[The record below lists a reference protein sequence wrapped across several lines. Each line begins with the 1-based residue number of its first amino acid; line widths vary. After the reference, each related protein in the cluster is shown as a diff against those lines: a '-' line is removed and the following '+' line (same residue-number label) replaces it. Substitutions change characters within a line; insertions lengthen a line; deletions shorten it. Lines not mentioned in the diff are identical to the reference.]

1 MSREQYFPRLFMV
14 EIVVVA
20 IALIFLAPF
29 YFVIANSVKPF
40 GAIVAN
46 AASFPE
52 TLHVQNY
59 VTAWEDVRFPV
70 VLMNSVIVSTFSIGG
85 MVMLGA
91 MAAWR
96 MVRRPHFA
104 SRALFILFVAAMV
117 IPFQSVMIPM
127 VKVAKELG
135 IINTRPGVI
144 IIYFGFGMPLTVFL
158 LHGFVKGVPRELE
171 ESAYIDGCTTWQSF
185 FHVVL
190 PMMRVMIVTVII
202 LQALWIWNDF
212 LLPALVL
219 FSRDLQTIPLGIF
232 RFFGQHMDR
241 WDLALATLT
250 MGMFP
255 VIVLFLFLQKYI
267 IRGVAAGSVKG

>member
-1 MSREQYFPRLFMV
+1 
-14 EIVVVA
+14 
-20 IALIFLAPF
+20 
-29 YFVIANSVKPF
+29 
-40 GAIVAN
+40 
-46 AASFPE
+46 
-52 TLHVQNY
+52 
-59 VTAWEDVRFPV
+59 
-70 VLMNSVIVSTFSIGG
+70 
-85 MVMLGA
+85 

-96 MVRRPHFA
+96 MVRRPHIVN
-104 SRALFILFVAAMV
+104 RALSILFVAAMV

-127 VKVAKELG
+127 VKVAKVLG
-135 IINTRPGVI
+135 IINTRLGVI

-171 ESAYIDGCTTWQSF
+171 ESAYMDGCTTWQSF

-219 FSRDLQTIPLGIF
+219 FSRELYTIPLGIF
-232 RFFGQHMDR
+232 RFFGQHMKR
-241 WDLALATLT
+241 WDLALATLS
-250 MGMFP
+250 MGMLP

>member
-1 MSREQYFPRLFMV
+1 MSREQYFPRLFFV
-14 EIVVVA
+14 ELAVIVV
-20 IALIFLAPF
+20 ALVFLAPF
-29 YFVIANSVKPF
+29 YFVLANSVKPF

-52 TLHVQNY
+52 TFHYQNY
-59 VTAWEDVRFPV
+59 VAAWEDVRFPV

-96 MVRRPHFA
+96 MVRRPHIV

-127 VKVAKELG
+127 VKVAKVLG
-135 IINTRPGVI
+135 IINTRIGVI

-171 ESAYIDGCTTWQSF
+171 ESAYMDGCTTWQSF

-219 FSRDLQTIPLGIF
+219 FSRELYTIPLGIF

-241 WDLALATLT
+241 WDLALATLS
-250 MGMFP
+250 MGMLP
-255 VIVLFLFLQKYI
+255 VIILFLFLQQYI

>member
-1 MSREQYFPRLFMV
+1 MSREQYFPRLFFIELAV
-14 EIVVVA
+14 IVV
-20 IALIFLAPF
+20 ALVFLAPF
-29 YFVIANSVKPF
+29 YFVLANSIKPF

-46 AASFPE
+46 AASFPD
-52 TLHVQNY
+52 TFHYQNY
-59 VTAWEDVRFPV
+59 VAAWEDVRFPV

-96 MVRRPHFA
+96 MVRRPHLV

-127 VKVAKELG
+127 VKVAKVLG
-135 IINTRPGVI
+135 IINSRIGVI

-171 ESAYIDGCTTWQSF
+171 ESAYMDGCTTWQSF

-219 FSRDLQTIPLGIF
+219 FSRELYTIPLGIF

-241 WDLALATLT
+241 WDLALATLS
-250 MGMFP
+250 MGMLP
-255 VIVLFLFLQKYI
+255 VIILFLFLQQYI

>member
-1 MSREQYFPRLFMV
+1 MSREQYFPRLFFV
-14 EIVVVA
+14 ELAVIVV
-20 IALIFLAPF
+20 ALVFLAPF
-29 YFVIANSVKPF
+29 YFVLANSVKPF

-52 TLHVQNY
+52 TFHYQNY
-59 VTAWEDVRFPV
+59 VAAWEDVRFPV

-96 MVRRPHFA
+96 MVRRPHLV

-127 VKVAKELG
+127 VKVAKVLG
-135 IINTRPGVI
+135 IINSRIGVI

-171 ESAYIDGCTTWQSF
+171 ESAYMDGCTTWQSF

-219 FSRDLQTIPLGIF
+219 FSRELYTIPLGIF

-241 WDLALATLT
+241 WDLALATLS
-250 MGMFP
+250 MGMLP
-255 VIVLFLFLQKYI
+255 VIILFLFLQQYI

>member
-1 MSREQYFPRLFMV
+1 MSRERYLPTLLVV
-14 EIVVVA
+14 ELLVVA
-20 IALIFLAPF
+20 VALVFLAPF

-40 GAIVAN
+40 GAIIQN

-52 TLHVQNY
+52 TFHFQNY
-59 VTAWEDVRFPV
+59 IRAWEEVRFPQ
-70 VLMNSVIVSTFSIGG
+70 VLMNSIIVSTFSIGG
-85 MVMLGA
+85 MVLLGA

-96 MVRRPHFA
+96 MVRRPHLV
-104 SRALFILFVAAMV
+104 SRVLFILFVAAMV

-127 VKVAKELG
+127 VKVAKVLG

-144 IIYFGFGMPLTVFL
+144 MIYFGFGMPLTVFL

-171 ESAYIDGCTTWQSF
+171 ESAYIDGCSTMQSF
-185 FHVVL
+185 FHIVL

-219 FSRDLQTIPLGIF
+219 FSRELHTIPLGIF

-241 WDLALATLT
+241 WDSALATLT

-255 VIVLFLFLQKYI
+255 VILLFLFLQKYI

>member
-1 MSREQYFPRLFMV
+1 MSREQYFPRLFFIELAV
-14 EIVVVA
+14 IVV
-20 IALIFLAPF
+20 ALVFLAPF
-29 YFVIANSVKPF
+29 YFVLANSIKPF

-46 AASFPE
+46 AASFPD
-52 TLHVQNY
+52 TFHYQNY
-59 VTAWEDVRFPV
+59 VAAWEDVRFPV

-96 MVRRPHFA
+96 MVRRPHLV

-127 VKVAKELG
+127 VKVAKVLG
-135 IINTRPGVI
+135 IINTRIGVI

-171 ESAYIDGCTTWQSF
+171 ESAYMDGCTTWQSF

-219 FSRDLQTIPLGIF
+219 FSRELYTIPLGIF

-241 WDLALATLT
+241 WDLALATLS
-250 MGMFP
+250 MGMLP
-255 VIVLFLFLQKYI
+255 VIILFLFLQQYI

>member
-1 MSREQYFPRLFMV
+1 MSREQYSPHLIIV
-14 EIVVVA
+14 ELAVIIV
-20 IALIFLAPF
+20 ALIFLAPF
-29 YFVIANSVKPF
+29 YFVLANSVKPF

-52 TLHVQNY
+52 TFNYQNY
-59 VTAWEDVRFPV
+59 VTAWKDVRFPI
-70 VLMNSVIVSTFSIGG
+70 VLTNSVIVSTFSIGG

-96 MVRRPHFA
+96 MVRRPHFV
-104 SRALFILFVAAMV
+104 SRAIFILFVAAMV

-127 VKVAKELG
+127 VKVAKVLG
-135 IINTRPGVI
+135 IINTRVGVI

-171 ESAYIDGCTTWQSF
+171 ESAYMDGCTTWQSF

-219 FSRDLQTIPLGIF
+219 FSRDLYTIPLGIF

-241 WDLALATLT
+241 WDLALATLS
-250 MGMFP
+250 MGMLP
-255 VIVLFLFLQKYI
+255 VIILFLFLQQYI

>member
-1 MSREQYFPRLFMV
+1 MSREQYFPRLFFIELAV
-14 EIVVVA
+14 IVV
-20 IALIFLAPF
+20 ALVFLAPF
-29 YFVIANSVKPF
+29 YFVLANSVKPF

-52 TLHVQNY
+52 TFHYQNY
-59 VTAWEDVRFPV
+59 VAAWEDVRFPV

-96 MVRRPHFA
+96 MVRRPHIV

-127 VKVAKELG
+127 VKVAKVLG
-135 IINTRPGVI
+135 IINTRIGVI

-171 ESAYIDGCTTWQSF
+171 ESAYMDGCTTWQSF

-219 FSRDLQTIPLGIF
+219 FSRELYTIPLGIF

-241 WDLALATLT
+241 WDLALATLS
-250 MGMFP
+250 MGMLP
-255 VIVLFLFLQKYI
+255 VIILFLFLQQYI
-267 IRGVAAGSVKG
+267 ISGVAAGSVKG